1 MNVPRTVNDFT
12 NFAADKEA
20 WKTGTPLPA
29 AGPKVTGGKRVQ
41 QQEQEAATTSTDFS
55 SFVEQAIASAQAVD
69 VNKVWNDALKLPFS
83 NPYAAGTLVVIG
95 FLMGLLAALLVCFPT
110 PRIVNLQL
118 AEDAKKPAAAAP
130 KVKAD

>member
-12 NFAADKEA
+12 NYAADKEA
-20 WKTGTPLPA
+20 WKSPTPIPTA
-29 AGPKVTGGKRVQ
+29 TGPKVTGGKRVN
-41 QQEQEAATTSTDFS
+41 QEAAATGTATDFS
-55 SFVEQAIASAQAVD
+55 SFVDQAVTYVTAID
-69 VNKVWNDALKLPFS
+69 VQKTWADALKLPFS

-118 AEDAKKPAAAAP
+118 AEDVKKPAPAAP
-130 KVKAD
+130 KAKAD